1 MDKRM
6 DPYCVARLEDE
17 HGVLYPPRGVRS
29 RVAYCT
35 TRPAWREGL
44 ELTLRGGFIGAD
56 GIYRN
61 AGAARTKLVVEVY
74 DDNLGMW
81 GMALRMLNV
90 IATSLTVAQLVQT
103 CRLGGAAARQPDLL
117 PISGTGRRVPS
128 ALLLNA
134 LTRRARA
141 AQNALRV
148 AVPHRPRMREPELLR
163 FRHPGCPRRGVRRRC
178 HGRVV
183 QGAAYAGLRG
193 WRRCAACH
201 LPAYCRA
208 ARSTCPG
215 SQQPCGRR
223 PLQSH
228 TCGPVCSGLPIVGPR
243 REPPAGACRRE
254 AAVAL

>member
-1 MDKRM
+1 
-6 DPYCVARLEDE
+6 
-17 HGVLYPPRGVRS
+17 
-29 RVAYCT
+29 
-35 TRPAWREGL
+35 
-44 ELTLRGGFIGAD
+44 
-56 GIYRN
+56 
-61 AGAARTKLVVEVY
+61 
-74 DDNLGMW
+74 
-81 GMALRMLNV
+81 MALRMLNV